1 MGWGDGREGEAILGL
16 EGVETMWI
24 TRVKW
29 VREPLRYVAEAQRMD
44 TEEVWRIEF
53 PVGDDKMRVSS
64 FF

>member
-1 MGWGDGREGEAILGL
+1 MDILRRAEAILGL

-29 VREPLRYVAEAQRMD
+29 VGEPLRDVAEAQRMD
-44 TEEVWRIEF
+44 TDEVWRLEF

-64 FF
+64 FL